1 MSFQIRGESHP
12 IHIIAKKGSVAFL
25 ALTAPC
31 ENWAMLKTASKVP
44 EYLQPRMKNR
54 EKRKQKRKE
63 KKQKRK
69 GKRKKENRI
78 KSAVQHIKLPNATI
92 KWRSNTFSSYLI
104 HFLFYALK

>member
-54 EKRKQKRKE
+54 EKRNRKE
-63 KKQKRK
+63 RKRNRK
-69 GKRKKENRI
+69 EGGRERKKTESKVLCNT
-78 KSAVQHIKLPNATI
+78 SNYQMLP
-92 KWRSNTFSSYLI
+92 
-104 HFLFYALK
+104 